1 MSFFQRFFISTLH
14 FFQTNKCHETYALN
28 SIVMYMY
35 KIKIDMDNLIYF
47 NMYDIYTYHKT
58 CTNLHVNTIGWIA
71 MGDFK

>member
-1 MSFFQRFFISTLH
+1 MSFFQRFFFSTLH
-14 FFQTNKCHETYALN
+14 FFQTNKCHEAYALN

-58 CTNLHVNTIGWIA
+58 WTNLHVNTIG
-71 MGDFK
+71 